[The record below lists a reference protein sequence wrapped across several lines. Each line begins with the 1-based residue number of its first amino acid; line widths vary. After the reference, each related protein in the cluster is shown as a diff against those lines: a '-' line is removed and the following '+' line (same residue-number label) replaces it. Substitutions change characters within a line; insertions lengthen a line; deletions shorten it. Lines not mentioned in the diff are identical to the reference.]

1 MNTILTKTVPA
12 LNFEEVSIHM
22 TDWQIFFIKLVQDNR
37 PIKYDVYSM
46 PVIPTEIQDE
56 LGKRGYVHLILD
68 SDKDQHFLFPNET
81 LK

>member
-12 LNFEEVSIHM
+12 FNFEEVSIHM
-22 TDWQIFFIKLVQDNR
+22 TDWQVFFIKLVQDDR

-56 LGKRGYVHLILD
+56 LDKRGYVHLILD
-68 SDKDQHFLFPNET
+68 SDKDQHFLVPNKT